1 MMALGDMVVFYEH
14 DLTKMQKLIG
24 LKNMTILDFPTDIAE
39 KASIVVFINEKQIKV
54 LKDRYNAITNT
65 SGRLMKIRFVEEYI
79 KRMYVHIGELEEI
92 VVE

>member
-54 LKDRYNAITNT
+54 LKDRYNVITNT
-65 SGRLMKIRFVEEYI
+65 SGRLMKIQFVEEYI

>member
-1 MMALGDMVVFYEH
+1 MALGDMVVFYEH

-54 LKDRYNAITNT
+54 LKDRYNVITNT
-65 SGRLMKIRFVEEYI
+65 SGRLMKIQFVEEYI